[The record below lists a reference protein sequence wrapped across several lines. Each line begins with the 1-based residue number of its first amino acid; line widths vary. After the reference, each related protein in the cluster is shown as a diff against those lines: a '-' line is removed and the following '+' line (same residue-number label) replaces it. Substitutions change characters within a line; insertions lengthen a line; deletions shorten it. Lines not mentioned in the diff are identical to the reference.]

1 MKQLTC
7 FDATNLYQIQREKKS
22 GKGSTVVVFLVLTI
36 ALTSHHIKNIME
48 LTFKLILYQF

>member
-7 FDATNLYQIQREKKS
+7 FDTFNLYQIQREKKS

-36 ALTSHHIKNIME
+36 ALTLKITLKI
-48 LTFKLILYQF
+48 